1 MIGKQLGNR
10 YKILEQLGGGG
21 MAIVYKGRDTFL
33 NRLVTIKVLRPEFS
47 SDKEFTC
54 RFSREARAVASLSHP
69 NIVSIYDVGH
79 EDDIQYLVMEY
90 VDGEDLKTVIRREGA
105 LSQEKAVQ
113 IALQVLEAL
122 EHAHENNIVHRDIK
136 PHNILIT
143 KSGRAKLTDFGIA
156 REATSSTV
164 TQTDTI
170 VGSVHYISPEQAR
183 GELAGPQ
190 SDIYSLGVVLYEM
203 LTGSLPFTGSSPIAV
218 AIKHIQ
224 EEPVPPSRHNP
235 AIPPGLE
242 QVVLRAMQKNPQSR
256 FASAREMA
264 RHLESSFA
272 REGEEATR
280 LIPLDEMAT
289 QVLKPVG
296 KTRDKVTRRRRL
308 RPVGWVALTFL
319 LLVFFAGGTFALN
332 NYLKGPPPVTVPSV
346 INKELPEARKI
357 LANLGLQVAVRKE
370 HHPTIPE
377 GYVIDQD
384 IGPDDAPVKPP
395 RVITLTVS
403 LGPDLREVPDLYRLP
418 LEEARIR
425 LSEKGLVLAEQV
437 QRGYDDSVPPDLIFQ
452 QSPAAGQRV
461 APNTPV
467 TVYLSMGPKPRQSK
481 VPNLI
486 GLTVEQARAK
496 LAENNLS
503 MDENVEWV
511 ESTDYFQNQVISQD
525 PAPDSVV
532 DQGTSIKVTLSKG
545 PGPVPREVLVK
556 VPIPNDGQA
565 HQVKIVI
572 NDIRGTTLAYL
583 NTHQPGE
590 TVITNVRYYGRA
602 IIQVY
607 LDNKLVKEKPL
618 QDGKNIDDN

>member
-1 MIGKQLGNR
+1 MGNR
-10 YKILEQLGGGG
+10 YEILEQLGGGG

-47 SDKEFTC
+47 SDKDFTR
-54 RFSREARAVASLSHP
+54 RFRREAQAVASLSHP
-69 NIVSIYDVGH
+69 NIVSIYDVGQ

-105 LSQEKAVQ
+105 MPPEKAVQ
-113 IALQVLEAL
+113 IAFQILEAL

-156 REATSSTV
+156 REATAATI

-170 VGSVHYISPEQAR
+170 VGSVHYLSPEQAR

-190 SDIYSLGVVLYEM
+190 SDLYSLGVVLYEM
-203 LTGSLPFTGSSPIAV
+203 LTGSVPFAGDSPIAV

-224 EEPVPPSRHNP
+224 EEPEPPSRRNP
-235 AIPPGLE
+235 AVSPGLE

-256 FASAREMA
+256 FASARDMA
-264 RHLESSFA
+264 RHLEDLFA
-272 REGEEATR
+272 RDGEEVTR
-280 LIPLDEMAT
+280 FIPLDEMAT
-289 QVLKPVG
+289 RVLKPVEKPREEG
-296 KTRDKVTRRRRL
+296 VRRRRL
-308 RPVGWVALTFL
+308 RPVGWVALAL
-319 LLVFFAGGTFALN
+319 LLVALLAGGAFALS
-332 NYLKGPPPVTVPSV
+332 NYLEGPPPVTVPSV
-346 INKELPEARKI
+346 INKDLSEAQRI
-357 LANLGLQVAVRKE
+357 LADLGLQVAVRKV
-370 HHPTIPE
+370 HHPKIPE

-384 IGPDDAPVKPP
+384 IGPEHAPIKPP

-418 LEEARIR
+418 LEGARIR
-425 LSEKGLVLAEQV
+425 LAERGLVLAEQV
-437 QRGYDDSVPPDLIFQ
+437 QKDYDDNVPPDLIFQ
-452 QSPAAGQRV
+452 QSPAAGERV

-467 TVYLSMGPKPRQSK
+467 TVYLSLGPKPRQSK

-486 GLTVEQARAK
+486 GLTMEQARVK

-503 MDENVEWV
+503 LDENVEWV
-511 ESTDYFQNQVISQD
+511 ESTDYFQNQVIIQD
-525 PAPDSVV
+525 PAPDSIVN
-532 DQGTSIKVTLSKG
+532 QGTSVKVTLSKG
-545 PGPVPREVLVK
+545 PGPVPKEVRVK
-556 VPIPNDGQA
+556 VPLPNDGQA

-572 NDIRGTTLAYL
+572 NDVRGTTLAYV

-590 TVITNVRYYGRA
+590 TVVTTVRYYGRA
-602 IIQVY
+602 TIEVY
-607 LDNKLVKEKPL
+607 VDNKLVKQKPL
-618 QDGKNIDDN
+618 QEGKNDDDD